1 MSDDRKESPNLL
13 SPEVRTPEQ
22 EVNFETQETI
32 PEQTPRAPEAAPVD
46 QTQLSNLKQTAAAQA
61 AAVPSIEKD
70 PVLQEIE
77 SILSANLGEI
87 YAQLPEDKRE
97 AFKLKGEEVASK
109 IQSMITTAKIKVHEV
124 LKMISAWLGM
134 IPNVNV
140 YFLRQ
145 EAKIKLDKVLDYADE
160 RSKNS
165 V

>member
-1 MSDDRKESPNLL
+1 
-13 SPEVRTPEQ
+13 
-22 EVNFETQETI
+22 
-32 PEQTPRAPEAAPVD
+32 
-46 QTQLSNLKQTAAAQA
+46 
-61 AAVPSIEKD
+61 
-70 PVLQEIE
+70 
-77 SILSANLGEI
+77 
-87 YAQLPEDKRE
+87 
-97 AFKLKGEEVASK
+97 
-109 IQSMITTAKIKVHEV
+109 MITTAKIKVHEV